1 MILATPIQMPVPG
14 VPDAQML
21 ERAAKRGVAGMG
33 SAWDD
38 PGAFAVQ
45 PGGSVA
51 MDMGGA
57 YDTDWQTF
65 SPSQILPAGAYVVGG
80 QSIQFYG
87 GSTNDLAKAL
97 APVVPG
103 VMNLLTN
110 IYSPPAYRT
119 VTGPGGST
127 TEIRY
132 PAGATGMTPTN
143 NPLAAAG
150 INTTTL
156 MMLGVGVVV
165 VMMVMGRR

>member
-1 MILATPIQMPVPG
+1 MILATPIQMPVAG
-14 VPDAQML
+14 VPDRRML
-21 ERAAKRGVAGMG
+21 ARAARRGVAGLG
-33 SAWDD
+33 IAWDD
-38 PGAFAVQ
+38 PAGWAVQ

-51 MDMGGA
+51 MDMGGQ
-57 YDTDWQTF
+57 YNSEWQTF
-65 SPSQILPAGAYVVGG
+65 SPSQILPAGAYLVGG
-80 QSIQFYG
+80 QPVQFAG
-87 GSTNDLAKAL
+87 GNANDLARTL

-132 PAGATGMTPTN
+132 PAGSAGGTPVN

-150 INTTTL
+150 ISTT
-156 MMLGVGVVV
+156 ML
-165 VMMVMGRR
+165 MVMGLGLVLVMTMGRR